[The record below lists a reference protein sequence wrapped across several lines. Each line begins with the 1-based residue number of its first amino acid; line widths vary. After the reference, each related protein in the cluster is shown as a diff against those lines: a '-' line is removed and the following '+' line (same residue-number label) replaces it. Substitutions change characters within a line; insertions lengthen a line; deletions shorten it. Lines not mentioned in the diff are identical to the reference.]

1 MSVKLQKK
9 ICIVD
14 DDEMQR
20 TALSDYIMSKT
31 PHCVTCYGTG
41 EELLQ
46 KLSEMPDI
54 IILDYYLNSI
64 DKNAA
69 NGIDTLTAI
78 RKRHVPA
85 HVIML
90 SSQEHYGIALQSL
103 QRGAEQYV
111 IKDEDCFDKI
121 VDMINAID

>member
-1 MSVKLQKK
+1 MSLKLQKK
-9 ICIVD
+9 ICVVD

-20 TALSDYIMSKT
+20 TALADYITRKT
-31 PHCVTCYGTG
+31 SHQVVCYGTG
-41 EELLQ
+41 EECLQ
-46 KLSEMPDI
+46 HLTEMPDV
-54 IILDYYLNSI
+54 IILDYYLNSV

-69 NGIDTLTAI
+69 NGLETLTAI
-78 RKRHVPA
+78 RKKHVPV
-85 HVIML
+85 HIIML

-121 VDMINAID
+121 VDMIEALV